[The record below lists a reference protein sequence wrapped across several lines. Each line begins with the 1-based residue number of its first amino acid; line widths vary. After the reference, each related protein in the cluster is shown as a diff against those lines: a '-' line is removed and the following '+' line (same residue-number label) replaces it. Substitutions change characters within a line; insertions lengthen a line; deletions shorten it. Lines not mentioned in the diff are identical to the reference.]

1 MAAESGTKPK
11 SSKQTRFSMMIV
23 GIIIGSVIGWLMFDS
38 LSIGI
43 AFGLPIG
50 IVFGMAFAS
59 TSTEREGTKKEKIS
73 KK

>member
-1 MAAESGTKPK
+1 MVEQAKTKSKP
-11 SSKQTRFSMMIV
+11 SKQTRLSMMLV
-23 GIIIGSVIGWLMFDS
+23 GVVIGSVIGWLMFDS
-38 LSIGI
+38 LLIGA

-59 TSTEREGTKKEKIS
+59 TSTEHEGTKKEKIS